1 LLLTYKKLG
10 IIVPPPPPKASLAII
25 ATVATVGNEKLHASA
40 ASRAIDRKCVALDR
54 YFKRLTRHPVIRK
67 DAMFRSFIQE
77 KDVAKTL
84 RPMVTLKGAMAGMK
98 AKMANHCY
106 RKRSLVSGTPALP
119 I

>member
-1 LLLTYKKLG
+1 
-10 IIVPPPPPKASLAII
+10 
-25 ATVATVGNEKLHASA
+25 
-40 ASRAIDRKCVALDR
+40 VALDR

-98 AKMANHCY
+98 AKMAVF
-106 RKRSLVSGTPALP
+106 RSKITVTERDPWFQVHLLCQSKQSRPQLRCGTRLERCERALHP
-119 I
+119 IE